1 MKILLLGGTGLVG
14 KQVLLSLLFYPQI
27 KKVIVWA
34 RHSENSS
41 KPNLPIEVVKAT
53 WEDFQSGKV
62 SVPEDV
68 DAVFCCLGTTIG
80 KAGSQDKFREIDFDY
95 PLLAARQAREKKI
108 PGFYI
113 ITAMGSDASSSI
125 FYNRVKGEL
134 EMELQNLHFPFLG
147 IFRPSLLIGEREEV
161 RIGEKV
167 GEVIG
172 NLIPFGFLGL
182 KKYKPIQAAYV
193 AKSMIYSLL
202 NDKPTNLSNPV
213 VKIYENDTLWEIG
226 KDHSF

>member
-14 KQVLLSLLFYPQI
+14 KQVLLSLLFYTQI

-34 RHSENSS
+34 RHFENSS
-41 KPNLPIEVVKAT
+41 KPNLPIEVIKVT
-53 WEDFQSGKV
+53 WDDFQTGKV
-62 SVPEDV
+62 SVPDGI

-80 KAGSQDKFREIDFDY
+80 KAGSQEKFREIDYDY
-95 PLLAARQAREKKI
+95 PLLAAIQAKEKNV

-113 ITAMGSDASSSI
+113 ITAMGSDANSSI

-134 EMELQNLHFPFLG
+134 EKELMALSFPFLG
-147 IFRPSLLIGEREEV
+147 IFRPSLLIGEREEL

-172 NLIPFGFLGL
+172 HIIPFGLFGL
-182 KKYKPIQAAYV
+182 KKYKPIQAEYV

-202 NDKPTNLSNPV
+202 KDKPTNPSKPM
-213 VKIYENDTLWEIG
+213 VKIYENDILWEIG

>member
-34 RHSENSS
+34 RNFETSS
-41 KPNLPIEVVKAT
+41 NPNLPIEVVKAS
-53 WEDFQSGKV
+53 WDDFQSGKV
-62 SVPEDV
+62 SIPEGI

-80 KAGSQDKFREIDFDY
+80 KAGGPDQFREIDFDY
-95 PLLAARQAREKKI
+95 PLLAARQTKEKKI

-113 ITAMGSDASSSI
+113 ITAMGSDPNSMI

-134 EMELQNLHFPFLG
+134 ESELKILKIPFLG
-147 IFRPSLLIGEREEV
+147 IFRPSLLIGDRNEFRMGEK
-161 RIGEKV
+161 IGEMV
-167 GEVIG
+167 GSF
-172 NLIPFGFLGL
+172 IPFGLLGL
-182 KKYKPIQAAYV
+182 KKFKPIPAEYV

-202 NDKPTNLSNPV
+202 HDKPANENNPI
-213 VKIYENDTLWEIG
+213 VKIYENDILWEIG

>member
-34 RHSENSS
+34 RHFENSA
-41 KPNLPIEVVKAT
+41 KPNLPIEVIRAT

-62 SVPEDV
+62 SVPEGI

-80 KAGSQDKFREIDFDY
+80 KAGSQEKFREIDFDY
-95 PLLAARQAREKKI
+95 PLLAARQAKEKKI

-113 ITAMGSDASSSI
+113 ITAMGSDPNSSI

-134 EMELQNLHFPFLG
+134 EWELKTLKFPFLG
-147 IFRPSLLIGEREEV
+147 IFRPSLLIGDREEF
-161 RIGEKV
+161 RIGEKI
-167 GEVIG
+167 GEVMG
-172 NLIPFGFLGL
+172 NFIPFGILGL
-182 KKYKPIQAAYV
+182 QKYKPIQAAYV
-193 AKSMIYSLL
+193 AKAMIHSLL
-202 NDKPTNLSNPV
+202 KDQPSDGSLPV
-213 VKIYENDTLWEIG
+213 VKIYENDVLWEIG

>member
-34 RHSENSS
+34 RNFETSS
-41 KPNLPIEVVKAT
+41 KPNLPIEVVKAS
-53 WEDFQSGKV
+53 WDDFQSGKV
-62 SVPEDV
+62 SVPEGI

-80 KAGSQDKFREIDFDY
+80 KAGGPDQFREIDFDY
-95 PLLAARQAREKKI
+95 PLLAARQTKEKKI

-113 ITAMGSDASSSI
+113 ITAMGSDPNSLI

-134 EMELQNLHFPFLG
+134 ESELKILKIPFLG
-147 IFRPSLLIGEREEV
+147 IFRPSLLIGERNEFRMGEK
-161 RIGEKV
+161 IGEMV
-167 GEVIG
+167 GSF
-172 NLIPFGFLGL
+172 IPFGLLGL
-182 KKYKPIQAAYV
+182 KKFKPIPAEYV

-202 NDKPTNLSNPV
+202 HDKPTNETHPI

>member
-34 RHSENSS
+34 RHFETTS
-41 KPNLPIEVVKAT
+41 KSNLPIEVVKAT

-62 SVPEDV
+62 SVPNDI

-80 KAGSQDKFREIDFDY
+80 KAGSQEKFREIDFDY
-95 PLLAARQAREKKI
+95 PLLAAKQAKEKKI

-134 EMELQNLHFPFLG
+134 EKELQNLHFSFLG
-147 IFRPSLLIGEREEV
+147 IFRPSLLIGERQEV
-161 RIGEKV
+161 RMGEKIGEIV
-167 GEVIG
+167 GSI
-172 NLIPFGFLGL
+172 IPFGLFGL
-182 KKYKPIQAAYV
+182 TKYKPIPAEYV

-202 NDKPTNLSNPV
+202 NDKPKSEPNPV
-213 VKIYENDTLWEIG
+213 VKIYENDILWEIG